1 MKLKN
6 TFAIASVTA
15 LLALSSCGNC
25 GQEIVLNPYPNK
37 IETHCGTFNAAGAA
51 FSIDS
56 AIDGEGVAVITGF
69 AERLSEASG
78 VESVIGDKGGFDFV
92 LVPEMDAEAYSL
104 KVTRKGVSVKAS
116 SSAGFRYA
124 IQTIKQL
131 LPVEIFAQGSSEGIK
146 WSIPCVEIE
155 DSPRFA
161 YRGLHLD
168 VARHF
173 FTKEEVMKILDI
185 MEVYKMNRLH
195 WHLTDDQGWRIE
207 IKKYPRLTEF
217 GSIRKGTMI
226 RKEWTNIDNVPYGGF
241 YTQDEIRE
249 VVKYAESKGITIIPE
264 IDLPGH
270 MVAAMASYPE
280 LGCTGGPYDVRQ
292 IWGIADEVLCVG
304 KESTFK
310 FLEGVLDEV
319 VELFP
324 SEYIHIGGDECPK
337 RSWEKCH
344 ACQAKIRE
352 LGLKDDEHYKAE
364 HYLQSYVTKRMEDYL
379 AAKGRKIIGWDEI
392 LEGELSPNATVM
404 SWRGSAGGIKASKM
418 GHDVIMTPNSHFYLD
433 YYQAQNSEKEPFGI
447 GGFIPVEKVYSYEPY
462 TEDMDDAARSHIL
475 GIQANLWTE
484 YIATPE
490 HLEYMC
496 FPRAA
501 AVCEVQWTMPENKDW
516 QRFSDGLDKTV
527 RIYEVMGLNYAKT
540 IFGVSTSAEVNPD
553 KKCVDLTLTT
563 QGGAEIRY
571 TLDGSE
577 PDASSMLYTSP
588 LEIRE
593 GCTVKAKAIRE
604 NMETGIAEV
613 EFTENRIIGRDI
625 VLNTKPRDKYT
636 YNAPYLLVDGLL
648 GSNSYATGRW
658 AGWRGTPVDVTIS
671 MDPGMKFS
679 SVTLNALILKGED
692 IFNPLDLK
700 VFTSEDG
707 ENFAE
712 LAAADYPVESASD
725 PDGIKDYTLTFP
737 ETSTNYIK
745 VTAQTVKSLP
755 DWHGRHGRRGYCFVD
770 EIIVK

>member
-1 MKLKN
+1 MNFKTL
-6 TFAIASVTA
+6 TIAASA
-15 LLALSSCGNC
+15 AMLALGSCSNC
-25 GQEIVLNPYPNK
+25 GQEIVINPYPNK
-37 IETHCGTFNAAGAA
+37 IETHCGSFKAAGAPFA
-51 FSIDS
+51 IDN

-78 VESVIGDKGGFDFV
+78 VESVIGEKGGFDFV
-92 LVPEMDAEAYSL
+92 LVPEMDAEAYNLS
-104 KVTRKGVSVKAS
+104 VTRKGVSVKAS

-124 IQTIKQL
+124 IQSIKQM
-131 LPVEIFAQGSSEGIK
+131 LPVEIFAEGRAADAK
-146 WSIPCVEIE
+146 WTLPCVDIE
-155 DSPRFA
+155 DAPRFA
-161 YRGLHLD
+161 YRGLHID

-217 GSIRKGTMI
+217 GSIRKGTMV
-226 RKEWTNIDNVPYGGF
+226 RKEWTIIDNEPYGGF

-249 VVKYAESKGITIIPE
+249 VVEYAGSKGITVIPE

-280 LGCTGGPYDVRQ
+280 LGCTGGPYDVRCT
-292 IWGIADEVLCVG
+292 WGIADEVLCVG

-310 FLEGVLDEV
+310 FLEGVLDEI

-337 RSWEKCH
+337 VSWEKCP
-344 ACQAKIRE
+344 ACQAKIKE

-379 AAKGRKIIGWDEI
+379 ATKGRKIIGWDEI

-404 SWRGSAGGIKASKM
+404 SWRGSTGGIKASRM
-418 GHDVIMTPNSHFYLD
+418 GHDVIMTPNTHFYLD
-433 YYQAQNSEKEPFGI
+433 YYQAQDISREPFGI
-447 GGFIPVEKVYSYEPY
+447 GGYIPLEKAYSYEPY
-462 TEDMDDAARSHIL
+462 TDDMDDEARSHIL

-490 HLEYMC
+490 HLEYMY

-501 AVCEVQWTMPENKDW
+501 AVCEVQWTRPENKDW
-516 QRFSDGLDKTV
+516 KRFSDGLCRTV
-527 RIYEVMGLNYAKT
+527 GIYDVMGLNYSKAT
-540 IFGVSTSAEVNPD
+540 FGVTASTGVDKAKGCAEI
-553 KKCVDLTLTT
+553 TFST
-563 QGGAEIRY
+563 QGDAPVRY

-577 PDASSMLYTSP
+577 PDASSLLYKAP
-588 LEIRE
+588 VEVDEDCI
-593 GCTVKAKAIRE
+593 VKARAMRE
-604 NMETGIAEV
+604 SMETGTAEV
-613 EFTENRIIGRDI
+613 KFVTNRILGRDI
-625 VLNTKPRDKYT
+625 ALNTKPASKFA
-636 YNAPYLLVDGLL
+636 YNVPELLVDGIR
-648 GSNSYATGRW
+648 GSESYSTGCW
-658 AGWRGTPVDVTIS
+658 AGWRGSDLDVTIS
-671 MDPGMKFS
+671 MDPEMKFS
-679 SVTLNALILKGED
+679 SVALNTLVIKSEEL
-692 IFNPLDLK
+692 FNPLTFK

-707 ENFAE
+707 ENFTE
-712 LAAADYPVESASD
+712 LAAAEYPVESASD
-725 PDGIKDYTLTFP
+725 PDGIKTYTLDFP
-737 ETSTNYIK
+737 GTSTRYLRVSAK
-745 VTAQTVKSLP
+745 SVRSLP
-755 DWHGRHGRRGYCFVD
+755 QWHGRSGRAAYLLAD